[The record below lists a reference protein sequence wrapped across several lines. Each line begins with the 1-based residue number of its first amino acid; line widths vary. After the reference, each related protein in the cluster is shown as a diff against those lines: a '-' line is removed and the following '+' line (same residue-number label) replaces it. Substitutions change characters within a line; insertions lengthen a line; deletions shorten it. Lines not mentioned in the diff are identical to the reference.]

1 MAVSSEYKEFLAEQ
15 LERLGPVRFRG
26 MFGGAGVYLDDL
38 MFGLI
43 FDETLYFKVDDRN
56 RADFE
61 AEDKGPFTYEMND
74 GSTGSLHYYEVP
86 ERLYDDPDELVQWA
100 RKAMDVMRAVKA
112 EKLARAARAAERK
125 KAAAKKTKA
134 TPTKASPSKKKPAK
148 RKA

>member
-26 MFGGAGVYLDDL
+26 MFGGAGVYLDDM

-43 FDETLYFKVDDRN
+43 FEETLYFKVDDRN

-61 AEDKGPFTYEMND
+61 AEEMGPFTYEMSD
-74 GSTGSLHYYEVP
+74 GSTGALHYYEVP

-100 RKAMDVMRAVKA
+100 RKALAVMRAVKA
-112 EKLARAARAAERK
+112 EKAARAARAAERK
-125 KAAAKKTKA
+125 KTAAKKKKA
-134 TPTKASPSKKKPAK
+134 ASAKTPPSKKPSGKP
-148 RKA
+148 RT

>member
-56 RADFE
+56 RADYE
-61 AEDKGPFTYEMND
+61 DEDKGPFTYEMSD
-74 GSTGSLHYYEVP
+74 GTTGALHYYEVP

-100 RKAMDVMRAVKA
+100 RKAMEVMRAARA
-112 EKLARAARAAERK
+112 EKLARAARVAERK
-125 KAAAKKTKA
+125 KVATKKNAKAK
-134 TPTKASPSKKKPAK
+134 SKPK
-148 RKA
+148 R

>member
-1 MAVSSEYKEFLAEQ
+1 MAVSAEYKEFLAEQ

-56 RADFE
+56 RADYE
-61 AEDKGPFTYEMND
+61 AEEKGPFTYEMSD
-74 GSTGSLHYYEVP
+74 GTTGALHYYEVP

-100 RKAMDVMRAVKA
+100 RKAMEVMRAARA

-125 KAAAKKTKA
+125 KAATKKQKA
-134 TPTKASPSKKKPAK
+134 TPAKASPSKKLSRKP
-148 RKA
+148 KA